1 MPNWK
6 KILVSGSDAVLK
18 TVVATS
24 LTGSLL
30 GTASYATNADTLD
43 GLDSANFV
51 QTNGGQTITGNKSF
65 RDTIFFG
72 TDSADGK
79 TTFVEQTAGLSA
91 SISIDSEANLI
102 IQNAEDLT
110 LVTIAQNGDGIS
122 LASGS
127 FTGNLT
133 GNADT
138 ATTASFTSTSSF
150 VTPLNQNVT
159 ITGSFTV
166 ISGSNV
172 ELQVTNTGVTL
183 GNIITD
189 THTVTGSLG
198 VSGSSNFRGNILITG
213 SANNSLNV
221 RGSGA
226 TSATSAILTQNS
238 SGTTT
243 FTVRDDGK
251 VVVGSNSATTA
262 PGKLTIFQGSSN
274 ASDGLNF
281 QLASND
287 GNQLYVG
294 ATSTSNIQIGFNSA
308 GWNFSGTSLRNT
320 LASNNSYGSFTMAP
334 NAGAAAGG
342 INVQGSLSDLGLT
355 GGFGVSALAGGNSYN
370 DSLSMT
376 LTTAGNGNAPGQS
389 ATLYA
394 GRTYTISGSQNNIAS
409 IVLNSTFNQTQTLS
423 SGSITGISHIP
434 VITSAYNYR
443 AFDFS
448 NTTAYTPN
456 AAMTNYVWSRISANI
471 SASVNSQQIAG
482 LDIILSGS
490 NSAFTGVRRSALRL
504 ATQNIT
510 DSALTAIGG
519 VIITGSLNVAGTTRL
534 SGLFNT
540 ALSGSVLTVIGSG
553 SAQPIFT
560 VQGSQGELFSVTDS
574 LSGSLFSVNDIS
586 GLPIMEVFS
595 DNTILMG
602 DYQDPMMLTTKKIA
616 QTNSGSF
623 VVYSIPTASYD
634 GAFVDYTIKSGSNA
648 RAGTIMSTWAGSS
661 IEFTEVD
668 TMDIGS
674 TTAVGLTMILSGS
687 NAVLTGSS
695 STGTWTIR
703 TIIRTI

>member
-1 MPNWK
+1 
-6 KILVSGSDAVLK
+6 VFLK
-18 TVVATS
+18 NLGAAHSPATKRSIQPS
-24 LTGSLL
+24 LS
-30 GTASYATNADTLD
+30 
-43 GLDSANFV
+43 
-51 QTNGGQTITGNKSF
+51 KS
-65 RDTIFFG
+65 
-72 TDSADGK
+72 
-79 TTFVEQTAGLSA
+79 VH
-91 SISIDSEANLI
+91 N
-102 IQNAEDLT
+102 
-110 LVTIAQNGDGIS
+110 
-122 LASGS
+122 
-127 FTGNLT
+127 
-133 GNADT
+133 
-138 ATTASFTSTSSF
+138 TSRIKPRF
-150 VTPLNQNVT
+150 L
-159 ITGSFTV
+159 
-166 ISGSNV
+166 
-172 ELQVTNTGVTL
+172 
-183 GNIITD
+183 
-189 THTVTGSLG
+189 
-198 VSGSSNFRGNILITG
+198 
-213 SANNSLNV
+213 
-221 RGSGA
+221 
-226 TSATSAILTQNS
+226 S

-251 VVVGSNSATTA
+251 VVVGSNSATA
-262 PGKLTIFQGSSN
+262 ASGRLTIFQGTAF

-294 ATSTSNIQIGFNSA
+294 ATAANNIQIGFNGA

-320 LASNNSYGSFTMAP
+320 LASDNSFGSFTMAP

-342 INVQGSLSDLGLT
+342 INVQGSFSDLGLT

-389 ATLYA
+389 ATLYC
-394 GRTYTISGSQNNIAS
+394 GRTYLISGSRNNISS
-409 IVLNSTFNQTQTLS
+409 IVLNSTFNQVQAIST
-423 SGSITGISHIP
+423 GSITGINHIP

-448 NTTAYTPN
+448 NTAGYQPN
-456 AAMTNYVWSRISANI
+456 AAMTDYVWSRISSNI
-471 SASVNSQQIAG
+471 SASVNNQSITG
-482 LDIILSGS
+482 LDITLSGS

-504 ATQNIT
+504 ATQNT
-510 DSALTAIGG
+510 NDTALTTVGN
-519 VIITGSLNVAGTTRL
+519 VIITGSLIVTGGITG
-534 SGLFNT
+534 S
-540 ALSGSVLTVIGSG
+540 LSGSSPAFPFTGSAGISGSLSVNGPISGSIIRISGSGNIATTGPILTVIGSG

-602 DYQDPMMLTTKKIA
+602 DYQDPMLLTTRRVT
-616 QTNSGSF
+616 QTTSGPF
-623 VVYSIPTASYD
+623 TVYSIPTASYD
-634 GAFVDYTIKSGSNA
+634 GAFIEYVITSGSNA

-687 NAVLTGSS
+687 NAVMTGSS

-703 TIIRTI
+703 TIIRGI